1 LATSLSD
8 TPIRLQGPD
17 GTIWS
22 PKNYEG
28 KSHGTVPLYSAL
40 VHSYNQATVRLG
52 MDLGF
57 ERIANTLQRL
67 GAEREIPPYPSML
80 LGAIGF
86 TPYEVTGLYQTL
98 ASGGF
103 HTPLRVIREVM
114 TVDGEHL
121 RRFPLE
127 VEQTV
132 DPSHVAVLVSALH
145 EVTKSG
151 TARGL
156 QQRLPTGL
164 MVAGKTGTTNDQR
177 DSWFAGFSGEHLA
190 VVWLGRDDNQPTGL
204 TGSSGALTVWAD
216 IMNHIP
222 TRPLPAPVTDEVA
235 YYWIDVSSGL
245 LSEANCE
252 GAINLAFIEGTAP
265 QEHSAC
271 RRSQT
276 ESGNWFQNLFNR

>member
-1 LATSLSD
+1 QA
-8 TPIRLQGPD
+8 PD
-17 GTIWS
+17 GTVWS
-22 PKNYEG
+22 PKNYDG

-57 ERIANTLQRL
+57 ERIADTLQRL

-80 LGAIGF
+80 LGAVGV
-86 TPYEVTGLYQTL
+86 TPDEVTGLYQTL

-114 TVDGEHL
+114 TVDGERL

-127 VEQTV
+127 VEQVV
-132 DPSHVAVLVSALH
+132 DPTHVAVLVSALH
-145 EVTKSG
+145 EVTKTG
-151 TARGL
+151 TASSL
-156 QQRLPTGL
+156 QKRLPAGL
-164 MVAGKTGTTNDQR
+164 TVAGKTGTTNDQR

-216 IMNHIP
+216 IMSHIP
-222 TRPLPAPVTDEVA
+222 TRPLPPPVTDKVA
-235 YYWIDVSSGL
+235 YYWIDESSGL
-245 LSEANCE
+245 LSKANCE
-252 GAINLAFIEGTAP
+252 GAVYLAFIECTAP
-265 QEHSAC
+265 QEYSAC
-271 RRSQT
+271 RESQSD
-276 ESGNWFQNLFNR
+276 SGMNWFKNLFNR